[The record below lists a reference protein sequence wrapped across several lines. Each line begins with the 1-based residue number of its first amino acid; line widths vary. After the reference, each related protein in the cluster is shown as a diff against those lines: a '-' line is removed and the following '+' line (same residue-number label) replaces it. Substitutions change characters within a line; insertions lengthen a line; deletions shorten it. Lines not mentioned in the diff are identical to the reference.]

1 MHISASNQKRSSNIF
16 SLIKKRKF
24 LDHKFWAVR
33 TWSINLELKKKTLFF
48 YLYTCTGTCCSY
60 ILLHLEIISYTC
72 HISTFK
78 ICGFMCIQWS
88 KIWVKNKLNPM
99 AMQCLPPP
107 PPLYIYCYSKIHD
120 EIWSIISMH
129 LLSSRHPKKY
139 FFFLV
144 AHYLYMKVFQ
154 QLSSLIFMILRFD
167 TKWLDQG
174 VLKALM
180 LIKFL
185 WKLINYRCIPYF
197 LPQFYPILRS
207 KIYNWSARLSR
218 KMLF

>member
-1 MHISASNQKRSSNIF
+1 MDLCVFNGQKF
-16 SLIKKRKF
+16 GWK
-24 LDHKFWAVR
+24 
-33 TWSINLELKKKTLFF
+33 INWT
-48 YLYTCTGTCCSY
+48 
-60 ILLHLEIISYTC
+60 
-72 HISTFK
+72 
-78 ICGFMCIQWS
+78 QW
-88 KIWVKNKLNPM
+88 
-99 AMQCLPPP
+99 QCNACP
-107 PPLYIYCYSKIHD
+107 PPLYILLLKNSWWNMKYNIHAPTLIKTSKKIF
-120 EIWSIISMH
+120 I
-129 LLSSRHPKKY
+129 
-139 FFFLV
+139 FFCMV
-144 AHYLYMKVFQ
+144 AYYRYMKVLQ
-154 QLSSLIFMILRFD
+154 QFSSLIFMILRFD

>member
-1 MHISASNQKRSSNIF
+1 M
-16 SLIKKRKF
+16 
-24 LDHKFWAVR
+24 
-33 TWSINLELKKKTLFF
+33 KKKQLFF

-72 HISTFK
+72 HISIFK

-107 PPLYIYCYSKIHD
+107 PPLYILLLKNSWWNMKYNIHAPTLIKTSKKIF
-120 EIWSIISMH
+120 I
-129 LLSSRHPKKY
+129 
-139 FFFLV
+139 FFCMV
-144 AHYLYMKVFQ
+144 AYYRYMKVLQ
-154 QLSSLIFMILRFD
+154 QFSSLIFMILRFD
-167 TKWLDQG
+167 TKWLDQE
-174 VLKALM
+174 VLKTLM

-197 LPQFYPILRS
+197 FSPQFYPILRP
-207 KIYNWSARLSR
+207 KIYYLTTNWVA
-218 KMLF
+218 